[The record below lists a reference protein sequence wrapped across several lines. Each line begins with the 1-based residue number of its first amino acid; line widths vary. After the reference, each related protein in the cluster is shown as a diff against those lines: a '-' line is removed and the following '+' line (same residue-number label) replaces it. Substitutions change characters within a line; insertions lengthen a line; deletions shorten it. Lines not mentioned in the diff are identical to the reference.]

1 MDKLNSI
8 DDIKKLKYFDGRI
21 IPDIKSCVYFIVH
34 NNSVVYIGQTKK
46 PNTRLRDYK
55 NMIWFSLFV
64 NERILIYCKPCPSQ
78 KLKEEEK
85 YYIDKFKPSFNFQT
99 KNLFNK
105 ELVNN
110 YNKSPKSSKANIYT
124 NATQCLADKRDASIH
139 FRLPNWMKQQI
150 KESGKSEADFIIGK
164 LGLSMFKPYEAS
176 INDLE
181 GI

>member
-1 MDKLNSI
+1 MN
-8 DDIKKLKYFDGRI
+8 
-21 IPDIKSCVYFIVH
+21 
-34 NNSVVYIGQTKK
+34 
-46 PNTRLRDYK
+46 
-55 NMIWFSLFV
+55 
-64 NERILIYCKPCPSQ
+64 IY
-78 KLKEEEK
+78 
-85 YYIDKFKPSFNFQT
+85 N
-99 KNLFNK
+99 
-105 ELVNN
+105 
-110 YNKSPKSSKANIYT
+110 SSKKQLEEATRCYT